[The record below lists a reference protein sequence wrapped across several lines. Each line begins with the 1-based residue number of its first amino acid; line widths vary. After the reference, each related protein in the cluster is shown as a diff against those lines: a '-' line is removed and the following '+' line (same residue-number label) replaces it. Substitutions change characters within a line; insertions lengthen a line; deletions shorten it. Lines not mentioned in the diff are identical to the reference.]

1 MGRKKKFKDIIHAE
15 TRWKDRIPKR
25 DKFRT
30 APLRKS
36 PNLDLYHSIFFI
48 AEKIGS
54 IDVEWAWELR
64 KIHGSDWI
72 KRYADILDPGI
83 PISLNLKVKPS
94 IAYN

>member
-1 MGRKKKFKDIIHAE
+1 MGKKKKLKDIIHTE
-15 TRWKDRIPKR
+15 TRWKDRIPER

-64 KIHGSDWI
+64 KTHGSDWI
-72 KRYADILDPGI
+72 KRYADILDPRI
-83 PISLNLKVKPS
+83 QISLNLKVKPS